1 MEASEVNVLLLYK
14 AFIYMPVDYLFY
26 VFSIVFINAF
36 YIAVYLGVFVSVPE
50 YVVVWYTGVQVFLC
64 LVLMYRYNPFR
75 TKYEYNEVDARLI
88 FGTACILLNNVV
100 SVPLLLRMLDPF
112 KTMLLKTK
120 MVNFIMGA
128 ETESNA

>member
-1 MEASEVNVLLLYK
+1 
-14 AFIYMPVDYLFY
+14 MPVDYFFY

-75 TKYEYNEVDARLI
+75 TKYEYNEFDARLI

-100 SVPLLLRMLDPF
+100 SVPVLLSMLDPF

-120 MVNFIMGA
+120 LVNFFMGA